1 MRPAHPAAPPP
12 RRTGRGIGSGRCGT
26 RRGVNPFQR
35 NRKARAASSRSPLWV
50 WPTAGGAAALAA
62 AILLEQFR
70 PRPGTGPA
78 GLWPGGHDAASSMLQ
93 VVATSSVTVA
103 TLSLSVTVVTLQL
116 ASQQF
121 SPRLLRRYAHDPVLK
136 AVLTVL
142 LTTLVFALATL
153 SFMRSGE
160 ALPVVS
166 LVLASV
172 LGVASLAAVL
182 GFLNHIIRRLRVD
195 SMMLDTH
202 KEASDAIRRCH
213 PARDGP
219 SPHTGDTPAPHPE
232 PARGAVVRARRSGFL
247 RLVDARELVA
257 CARRGDTFVRVD
269 VRPGDLIVEGNPVA
283 VVWARAPG
291 GRMPD
296 PGADGTAE
304 EIEAALKTG
313 FERIPDQDVA
323 FGFRQLEDI
332 AVKAMSPGIN
342 DPVTACT
349 AVGHMA
355 DLLVRLAGRRLGD
368 IPHEDD
374 DGVVRV
380 VVPDRDLRYYLDLAC
395 GQLRRYSSGEPTVLA
410 ALLRMLRDLAAAVHE
425 EGGESDAAEVRRA
438 AELVLDT
445 MASSVGPSDAAQ
457 VHDLHGR
464 VLAALEGRL
473 LDAYADRSGETR
485 SV

>member
-1 MRPAHPAAPPP
+1 M
-12 RRTGRGIGSGRCGT
+12 
-26 RRGVNPFQR
+26 NPFQHD
-35 NRKARAASSRSPLWV
+35 RKTRAASSRPPLWV
-50 WPTAGGAAALAA
+50 WPTAGGAVALVA

-78 GLWPGGHDAASSMLQ
+78 NLWPGGHESASSMLQ

-166 LVLASV
+166 LVLASA

-202 KEASDAIRRCH
+202 QETGDAIRRRH
-213 PARDGP
+213 PARDDP
-219 SPHTGDTPAPHPE
+219 SPVPPVPDPE
-232 PARGAVVRARRSGFL
+232 PVRGAVVRARRSGFL
-247 RLVDARELVA
+247 RAVDTRALVA
-257 CARRGDTFVRVD
+257 CARRTDTFVRIG
-269 VRPGDLIVEGNPVA
+269 VRPGDLIVAGNPVA
-283 VVWARAPG
+283 VVWARDPAD
-291 GRMPD
+291 RIPD
-296 PGADGTAE
+296 LGTDGTAE
-304 EIEAALKTG
+304 EIEAALRTG
-313 FERIPDQDVA
+313 FERTPDQDVA

-368 IPHEDD
+368 VPHEDE
-374 DGVVRV
+374 DGTVRV

-395 GQLRRYSSGEPTVLA
+395 GQLRRYSSDEPSVLA
-410 ALLRMLRDLAAAVHE
+410 ALLRMLRDLAAAVHR
-425 EGGESDAAEVRRA
+425 EGGGGGEDGGADAAEVRRA
-438 AELVLDT
+438 AELIMDT
-445 MASSVGPSDAAQ
+445 MDSSVGPADAAQ
-457 VHDLHGR
+457 VHDLNGR

>member
-1 MRPAHPAAPPP
+1 MK
-12 RRTGRGIGSGRCGT
+12 
-26 RRGVNPFQR
+26 PFQR
-35 NRKARAASSRSPLWV
+35 NRKLRSVSSRPPLWV
-50 WPTAGGAAALAA
+50 WPTVGGAVALAA

-70 PRPGTGPA
+70 PRRGTGPA
-78 GLWPGGHDAASSMLQ
+78 NLWPGGHESASSMLQ
-93 VVATSSVTVA
+93 VVTTSAVTVA

-166 LVLASV
+166 LFLASV

-202 KEASDAIRRCH
+202 KETSDAIRRRH
-213 PARDGP
+213 PARDDP
-219 SPHTGDTPAPHPE
+219 SSRPPDAPVPRPE
-232 PARGAVVRARRSGFL
+232 PERGAVVRARRSGFL
-247 RLVDARELVA
+247 RLTDDRALVA
-257 CARRGDTFVRVD
+257 CARRGDIFVRID
-269 VRPGDLIVEGNPVA
+269 VRPGDLIVAGNPIA
-283 VVWARAPG
+283 VVWARDPADG
-291 GRMPD
+291 VPD

-304 EIEAALKTG
+304 EIEEALKTG
-313 FERIPDQDVA
+313 FERTPDQDVA

-368 IPHEDD
+368 IPHEDE
-374 DGVVRV
+374 DGTVRA

-410 ALLRMLRDLAAAVHE
+410 ALLRMLRDLAATVHE
-425 EGGESDAAEVRRA
+425 KGGEGEVAEVRRA
-438 AELVLDT
+438 AELVMDA
-445 MASSVGPSDAAQ
+445 MDSSVGPADAAQ

-473 LDAYADRSGETR
+473 LDAYTDRSGETR

>member
-1 MRPAHPAAPPP
+1 M
-12 RRTGRGIGSGRCGT
+12 
-26 RRGVNPFQR
+26 NPFQR
-35 NRKARAASSRSPLWV
+35 NRKARAAPSRSPLWV
-50 WPTAGGAAALAA
+50 WPTVGGTGALAA
-62 AILLEQFR
+62 AVLLDQIR
-70 PRPGTGPA
+70 PRRGTGPA
-78 GLWPGGHDAASSMLQ
+78 NLWPGGRDAASSMLQ

-142 LTTLVFALATL
+142 IATVVFALATL
-153 SFMRSGE
+153 AFMRSGPS
-160 ALPVVS
+160 LPVVA
-166 LVLASV
+166 LFLASV
-172 LGVASLAAVL
+172 LGVVSLASVL

-202 KEASDAIRRCH
+202 RETSDAIRRRH
-213 PARDGP
+213 PARDDP
-219 SPHTGDTPAPHPE
+219 SAHVPDAPDPE

-247 RLVDARELVA
+247 RLTDARALVA
-257 CARRGDTFVRVD
+257 CARGGDTFVRID
-269 VRPGDLIVEGNPVA
+269 VRPGDLIVAGNPVA
-283 VVWARAPG
+283 VVWARDPAG
-291 GRMPD
+291 GTPD

-304 EIEAALKTG
+304 EIEAALGTG
-313 FERIPDQDVA
+313 FERTPDQDVA

-355 DLLVRLAGRRLGD
+355 DLLVRLASRRLGD

-374 DGVVRV
+374 EGIVRV

-410 ALLRMLRDLAAAVHE
+410 ALLRMLRDLAAAVRE
-425 EGGESDAAEVRRA
+425 EGGGDGWEDGGGDAAEVRRA
-438 AELVLDT
+438 AELVMDT
-445 MASSVGPSDAAQ
+445 MDSSVGPADAAQ

-473 LDAYADRSGETR
+473 LDAYTDRGGETR

>member
-1 MRPAHPAAPPP
+1 MK
-12 RRTGRGIGSGRCGT
+12 
-26 RRGVNPFQR
+26 PFQL
-35 NRKARAASSRSPLWV
+35 NRKSRSVSSRPPLWV
-50 WPTAGGAAALAA
+50 WPTAGGAVALTA

-78 GLWPGGHDAASSMLQ
+78 NLWPGGHESASSMLQ

-153 SFMRSGE
+153 AFMRSGE
-160 ALPVVS
+160 SLPVVS

-202 KEASDAIRRCH
+202 RETSDAIRGRH
-213 PARDGP
+213 PARDAP
-219 SPHTGDTPAPHPE
+219 SPHAPDPE

-247 RLVDARELVA
+247 RLTDARALVA
-257 CARRGDTFVRVD
+257 CARRADTFVRVG
-269 VRPGDLIVEGNPVA
+269 VRPGDLIVAGNPIA
-283 VVWARAPG
+283 VVWARDPAG
-291 GRMPD
+291 GIPD

-313 FERIPDQDVA
+313 FERTPDQDVA

-374 DGVVRV
+374 DGTVRV

-425 EGGESDAAEVRRA
+425 EGGEGGGADAAEVRRA
-438 AELVLDT
+438 AGLIMAT
-445 MASSVGPSDAAQ
+445 MDSSVGPADAAQ
-457 VHDLHGR
+457 VHDLNGR

>member
-1 MRPAHPAAPPP
+1 M
-12 RRTGRGIGSGRCGT
+12 
-26 RRGVNPFQR
+26 NPFQHD
-35 NRKARAASSRSPLWV
+35 RKARAASSRPPLWV
-50 WPTAGGAAALAA
+50 WPTAGGAVALAA

-70 PRPGTGPA
+70 PRRGTGPA
-78 GLWPGGHDAASSMLQ
+78 NLWPGGHESASSMLQ
-93 VVATSSVTVA
+93 VVTTSSVTVA

-166 LVLASV
+166 LFLASV

-202 KEASDAIRRCH
+202 RETSDAIRRRH
-213 PARDGP
+213 PARDAP
-219 SPHTGDTPAPHPE
+219 SPVPPVPDPE

-247 RLVDARELVA
+247 RLTDARALVA
-257 CARRGDTFVRVD
+257 CARRGDTFVRIG
-269 VRPGDLIVEGNPVA
+269 VRPGDLIVAGNPIA
-283 VVWARAPG
+283 VVWARDPAG
-291 GRMPD
+291 GIPD

-304 EIEAALKTG
+304 EIEDALETG
-313 FERIPDQDVA
+313 FERTPDQDVA

-368 IPHEDD
+368 VPHEDE
-374 DGVVRV
+374 DGTVRV

-395 GQLRRYSSGEPTVLA
+395 GQLRRYSSDEPTVLA
-410 ALLRMLRDLAAAVHE
+410 ALLRMLRDLAAAVHR
-425 EGGESDAAEVRRA
+425 EGGGGGEDGGADAAEVRRA
-438 AELVLDT
+438 AELIMDT
-445 MASSVGPSDAAQ
+445 MDSSVGPADAAQ
-457 VHDLHGR
+457 VHDLNGR